1 MGKTA
6 RFCFDLAAL
15 AVAACVANPSSA
27 LAVDWSKADTVAVD
41 LVDYRFVPD
50 HLVFRR
56 GIACRLHLENKG
68 GEQHEF
74 TAPEFLK
81 AIEIGNPE
89 VVGTYGREIVLQ
101 RGEKKDL
108 YFIARQ
114 SGTFRLICGDHDWA
128 GMAGEITVQ

>member
-1 MGKTA
+1 M
-6 RFCFDLAAL
+6 
-15 AVAACVANPSSA
+15 
-27 LAVDWSKADTVAVD
+27 D

-56 GIACRLHLENKG
+56 GTPYRLHLENKG

-81 AIEIGNPE
+81 AIQVGNPE

-101 RGEKKDL
+101 RGEQKDL
-108 YFIARQ
+108 YFVAPQ
-114 SGTFRLICGDHDWA
+114 PGTFKLICGDHEWL
-128 GMAGEITVQ
+128 GMVGEIVMQ